1 MHPNLLA
8 YNDHEVFVSE
18 EDISAYRASKMR
30 GVRKNISF
38 VRNNFNKK
46 LRVLEIG
53 SGNSKFLYA
62 LEAENM
68 LEEGYGFEISK
79 SRIDFADDWK
89 RDLGIDNVHNIEE
102 NILATKFNRLPF
114 FDLVYCVDLAFQ
126 FLDPV
131 EPQSD
136 LRILKSIYNSLESG
150 GKVILELDCHQRL
163 IDKMENGKINTWQ
176 EFEEPDPWQYLLWDC
191 NLEKDYLTLDKTFI
205 KRDLS
210 ETSKSKVV
218 LKNYQRSDIL
228 HLLFLSG
235 FDNIQVFES
244 WNKDGDL
251 LEDEFIVIG
260 EKND

>member
-8 YNDHEVFVSE
+8 YNDHEIFDSE
-18 EDISAYRASKMR
+18 ENISTYRASKIR

-38 VRNNFNKK
+38 VKDNFDKK

-62 LEAENM
+62 LEEENM
-68 LEEGYGFEISK
+68 LEDGYGFEISK

-89 RDLGIDNVHNIEE
+89 KDLGIDNVHNVEE
-102 NILATKFNRLPF
+102 NILTTKFNRLPF

-131 EPQSD
+131 EPQGD
-136 LRILKSIYNSLESG
+136 LRILKSVYNRLENG

-163 IDKMENGKINTWQ
+163 IDKMENGKIKTWQ

-205 KRDLS
+205 RRDLS
-210 ETSKSKVV
+210 EASKSKVV

-244 WNKDGDL
+244 WDKDGDL